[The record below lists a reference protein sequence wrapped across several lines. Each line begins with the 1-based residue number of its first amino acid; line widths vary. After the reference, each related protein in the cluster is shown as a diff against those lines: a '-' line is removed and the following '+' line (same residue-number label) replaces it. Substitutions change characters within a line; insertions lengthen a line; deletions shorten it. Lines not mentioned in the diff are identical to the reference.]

1 MLLEFAC
8 SNHKSIRNEVLFS
21 AMAGKDNTFEE
32 KTKEIPGGRVLKSAI
47 IYGAN
52 GAGKSN
58 LIDAISFVKNLVVN
72 SINHQPGQGIRQIPH
87 KLDGF
92 SADSTYR
99 IQFVTQNIRYVF
111 GFSLRNMLVSDE
123 YLYYFPNNRQ
133 TKIYERTAKSL
144 ALAINSVGNLA
155 HVKMF
160 LNPTVFCSLVQLIL
174 AP

>member
-123 YLYYFPNNRQ
+123 YLYYFP
-133 TKIYERTAKSL
+133 KIRYE
-144 ALAINSVGNLA
+144 
-155 HVKMF
+155 F
-160 LNPTVFCSLVQLIL
+160 
-174 AP
+174 